1 MKLKRYTYIIVDGGN
16 YRATYSQDAA
26 TKAQNDGKTVLAV
39 CGEFA
44 DVKDL
49 AYDATIH
56 NQIEVNLYNV
66 DDREKYAKQYGMEH
80 APELYKEWLTN
91 KVKESIKEAKKYN
104 DMMESAFNDRFYS
117 FEFPKDGEYDE
128 DEGWY

>member
-1 MKLKRYTYIIVDGGN
+1 MKIRRYTYIIVDGGN
-16 YRATYSQDAA
+16 YRATYNQDTA
-26 TKAQNDGKTVLAV
+26 TKAQADGKTVLAV

-44 DVKDL
+44 DVQDL
-49 AYDATIH
+49 AYDAARH

-91 KVKESIKEAKKYN
+91 KVKESIHEAKKYN
-104 DMMESAFNDRFYS
+104 DMMESAFNDRFVYD
-117 FEFPKDGEYDE
+117 EHDGEYDE